1 MRDAPNRL
9 DALDAFRGFTIAAMV
24 LVNNPGDWGN
34 LYSQLAHAKWHGWT
48 FTDTI
53 FPFFLFIGGVA
64 MALALF
70 TALVYSDFRGGIMF
84 TTGLALMGMAAGR
97 GYAAWLERPTSPI
110 IWGLLAGEAVLGL
123 MIFFRV

>member
-1 MRDAPNRL
+1 
-9 DALDAFRGFTIAAMV
+9 
-24 LVNNPGDWGN
+24 
-34 LYSQLAHAKWHGWT
+34 
-48 FTDTI
+48 
-53 FPFFLFIGGVA
+53 
-64 MALALF
+64 
-70 TALVYSDFRGGIMF
+70 MF

>member
-1 MRDAPNRL
+1 MFSL
-9 DALDAFRGFTIAAMV
+9 VIGLFAFAAMGGIMLWQPQYITQV
-24 LVNNPGDWGN
+24 TGIDLSTPESRNEARAVYGG
-34 LYSQLAHAKWHGWT
+34 
-48 FTDTI
+48 F
-53 FPFFLFIGGVA
+53 GVA

-110 IWGLLAGEAVLGL
+110 IWGLLAGEAILGL